1 MVTSPFRF
9 DYAPLETLQRSTAVF
24 GRLIMEPK
32 VHRPLP
38 QKLKSNMEDLITNLF
53 NKIGDIFK

>member
-38 QKLKSNMEDLITNLF
+38 QIEVKYGRF
-53 NKIGDIFK
+53 NY